1 MSLARIRSVGRLAV
15 LAFLALLLLIPLFM
29 VRNLVSERQD
39 RAKEVREE
47 IASKWGKEQ
56 TLQAPILSVPW
67 VKRTVLKNGKVEVEE
82 RWTRLFPEVLAVD
95 VDIATQVRRRSLF
108 EVPLYTA
115 AVECKGTWSQAR
127 AVAPTGEGWIAQW
140 SRAVVS
146 LHPGDARSLARKPL
160 LEIGGRPLEVST
172 SAPEGGVGNFLLHA
186 RTDALQQTSEPI
198 SFRFQ
203 FVQRGSDMLAVAPQ
217 AGSTDVRIRSDWKS
231 PSFQGSFLP
240 DEWSNSPTGFD
251 ASWHVSGLNMSI
263 PMSWFDD
270 DAPAVMDATRET
282 PRYSSDESSSSSAAV
297 LAVSLVEPVEGYDSV
312 DRSMKYGL
320 LVVALSF
327 VALFLFEAFLSKPL
341 HPVQYGL
348 IGLSLALF
356 YLMLLSISEHIGFEW
371 AYAIASSAV
380 TGLVAGYA
388 SAVLAG
394 WRRGALLGA
403 GLVALWGFLF
413 TLLKAEDWS
422 LLMGSTGLFLILA
435 LVMWLTRRIDWN
447 RRDAEDAAHA

>member
-1 MSLARIRSVGRLAV
+1 MSLSRIRSVGRLAL
-15 LAFLALLLLIPLFM
+15 LAILALLLLIPLFM

-39 RAKEVREE
+39 RAKEVRDE

-82 RWTRLFPEVLAVD
+82 RWTRLFPETMSVD
-95 VDIATQVRRRSLF
+95 ADIATQVRRRSLF

-115 AVECKGTWSQAR
+115 TVECKGTWSQAR

-146 LHPGDARSLARKPL
+146 LQPGEARSLARTPV
-160 LEIGGRPLEVST
+160 LEVAGRSLEVST
-172 SAPEGGVGNFLLHA
+172 SSPEGGVENFLLHA
-186 RTDALQQTSEPI
+186 RTEALQDTSGPI

-203 FVQRGSDMLAVAPQ
+203 FVQRGSDLLAVAPE

-240 DEWSNSPTGFD
+240 DESSIGATGFD
-251 ASWHVSGLNMSI
+251 ATWHVSGLNMSV

-270 DAPAVMDATRET
+270 DAPTVMEADRAAYRHV
-282 PRYSSDESSSSSAAV
+282 SDESSNTSAAV
-297 LAVSLVEPVEGYDSV
+297 LAVSLVEPVDGYDSV
-312 DRSMKYGL
+312 DRSLKYGF
-320 LVVALSF
+320 LVVVLAF

-394 WRRGALLGA
+394 WRRGTLLGA
-403 GLVALWGFLF
+403 GLVAQWGFLF

-435 LVMWLTRRIDWN
+435 LVMWLTRGIDWN
-447 RRDAEDAAHA
+447 RRDAEEIVRA